1 MLTLQRQLAIFGDLN
16 PCNLP
21 LHHMQMFLMI
31 AEAGNCTYQELMD
44 YFHLSNAA
52 VSRSVHALG
61 VDPKHR
67 IVGLGLVERY
77 PDPGEGRRYRVR
89 LTKKGKL
96 IYDQIRDA

>member
-1 MLTLQRQLAIFGDLN
+1 MITLQRQLTIFGDLN
-16 PCNLP
+16 PCQLP
-21 LHHMQMFLMI
+21 LHHMQMFLVI

-44 YFHLSNAA
+44 CFHLSNAS
-52 VSRSVHALG
+52 VSRSVNALG
-61 VDPKHR
+61 TDPRHR

-77 PDPGEGRRYRVR
+77 PDPHEGRRYRVR

>member
-1 MLTLQRQLAIFGDLN
+1 MTTLQRQLAIFGDLN
-16 PCNLP
+16 PGNLP
-21 LHHMQMFLMI
+21 LHHMQMFLVI

-44 YFHLSNAA
+44 YFHLSNAS
-52 VSRSVHALG
+52 VSRSVCSLG
-61 VDPKHR
+61 EDPRHR

-96 IYDQIRDA
+96 IYDQILDA

>member
-1 MLTLQRQLAIFGDLN
+1 MLTLQRQLAIMGDLN
-16 PCNLP
+16 PCHLP

-31 AEAGNCTYQELMD
+31 AESGSCIYQDLENH
-44 YFHLSNAA
+44 FHLSNAA
-52 VSRSVHALG
+52 VSRSVCALG
-61 VDPKHR
+61 ADPRHR

-96 IYDQIRDA
+96 IYDQILDA